1 MSKRLCCIL
10 LIAFA
15 VVLFSPAV
23 WGQATGSFS
32 GTVTDKSGS
41 AVTGVTVTVT
51 SQGTGAVREA
61 TTDEAGHYI
70 VNLLPVSVYTVRAEF
85 KGFQP
90 VEMKDVKL
98 QVDEQR
104 ELDFALSPA
113 SVSTS
118 VEVVA
123 SEVAVETANPSL
135 GQVITSQQVAQL
147 PLNGRDFRATGNAHA
162 RNYAGNQP
170 QQLFYQRR
178 EQRSGGSRFIFAV
191 GGRIPREQHRL
202 VAG

>member
-1 MSKRLCCIL
+1 MSKRLCSIL
-10 LIAFA
+10 VVAIAA
-15 VVLFSPAV
+15 LLFSPAV

-41 AVTGVTVTVT
+41 PVSGATVTVT
-51 SQGTGAVREA
+51 SQGTGAVRET

-70 VNLLPVSVYTVRAEF
+70 VNLLPVSVYTIRVEY

-90 VEMKDVKL
+90 VETKDVKL

-113 SVSTS
+113 AVSTS

-123 SEVAVETANPSL
+123 SEVAVETTNPAL
-135 GQVITSQQVAQL
+135 GQVITSQEVAQL
-147 PLNGRDFRATGNAHA
+147 PLNGRDFVQLAT
-162 RNYAGNQP
+162 
-170 QQLFYQRR
+170 LT
-178 EQRSGGSRFIFAV
+178 
-191 GGRIPREQHRL
+191 
-202 VAG
+202 